1 MNVLIINFL
10 VSLFLVILKSMLH
23 ILNGGKRIV

>member
-1 MNVLIINFL
+1 MDVLISFSFL
-10 VSLFLVILKSMLH
+10 CSFRVILESMLH